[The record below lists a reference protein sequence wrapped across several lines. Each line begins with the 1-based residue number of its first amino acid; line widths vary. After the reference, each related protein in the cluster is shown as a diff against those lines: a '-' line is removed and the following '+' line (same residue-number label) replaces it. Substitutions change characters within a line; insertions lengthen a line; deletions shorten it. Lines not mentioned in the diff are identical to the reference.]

1 MFLEV
6 TKTMAKELAQQTA
19 GANQGREVQV
29 TLLSREGDPSAM
41 EVPEWKGR
49 QDERQDRQQSAVTK
63 DSPLEPDWV

>member
-29 TLLSREGDPSAM
+29 TLLSGEGDPSAM

-49 QDERQDRQQSAVTK
+49 QDG
-63 DSPLEPDWV
+63 